1 MANLSNIVSLCNLN
15 NKNFAYKPAECNAE
29 NAGQWLDIV
38 IDTTDSFKKKL
49 ISYWSVFCEQRQRL
63 IIFCRKQF
71 N

>member
-38 IDTTDSFKKKL
+38 IDTTDSFKKKIDL
-49 ISYWSVFCEQRQRL
+49 LLVGILWTTAAFDHFLS
-63 IIFCRKQF
+63 
-71 N
+71 